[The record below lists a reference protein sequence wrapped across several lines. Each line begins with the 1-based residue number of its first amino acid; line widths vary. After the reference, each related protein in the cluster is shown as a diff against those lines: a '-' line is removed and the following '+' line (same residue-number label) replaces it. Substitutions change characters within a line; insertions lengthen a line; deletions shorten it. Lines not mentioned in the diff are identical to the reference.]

1 MKQINNKMENESTKP
16 DEWRLKLPYTLY
28 EDLLNGEALVLTY
41 NKEKNEIVVFPS
53 PEDYMDYCF
62 SQ

>member
-16 DEWRLKLPYTLY
+16 PYTLY